1 MTSDRVAPAR
11 RSRQLAVAV
20 LGTVLLL
27 VLAGCSLS
35 DVPNQISIPTP
46 KSDTGDR
53 IFHLWQATWIALWV
67 IGLFTWALMLGAA
80 WFYRRRDEDYIP
92 KQTRYN
98 VPIEVLYTVTPM
110 IVIMVFAWFT
120 IRDSNEITAVENN
133 QAQTV
138 NVVGYQWNWGFNYT
152 DEDVYE
158 VGSPSDLP
166 TLYLPVGEKV
176 QFVLTSPDVIHSF
189 WIPDFLMK
197 MDVVPGRAN
206 TFELTPTVEGRYT
219 GKCAELCGAYHSQM
233 LFWVEVVSPDE
244 FDQKM
249 EELRLAGQTGEL
261 DTGRQNTD
269 AADLGNTRIGEDS

>member
-1 MTSDRVAPAR
+1 MT
-11 RSRQLAVAV
+11 
-20 LGTVLLL
+20 
-27 VLAGCSLS
+27 CS
-35 DVPNQISIPTP
+35 NQISIPDP
-46 KSDTGDR
+46 VSDTGDR

-67 IGLFTWALMLGAA
+67 IGFFTWALMLGAA
-80 WFYRRRDEDYIP
+80 WFYRRRSEDYVP

-120 IRDSNEITAVENN
+120 IRDGQIITEIKND

-206 TFELTPTVEGRYT
+206 RFEVTPTVEGTLHRQVRRVVRHLPLADAVLGRGRRARRSST
-219 GKCAELCGAYHSQM
+219 RRWKSCGWPVRPAS
-233 LFWVEVVSPDE
+233 WRPD
-244 FDQKM
+244 
-249 EELRLAGQTGEL
+249 RP
-261 DTGRQNTD
+261 NTD
-269 AADLGNTRIGEDS
+269 AQNQGNTRIGEDS